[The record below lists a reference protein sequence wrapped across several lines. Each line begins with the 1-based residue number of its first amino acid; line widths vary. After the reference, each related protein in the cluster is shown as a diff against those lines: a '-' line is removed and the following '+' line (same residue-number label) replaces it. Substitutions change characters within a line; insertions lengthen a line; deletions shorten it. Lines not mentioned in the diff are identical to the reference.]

1 METYIT
7 GPAIKRLREARG
19 LTQAELGEK
28 IGVGSKAVS
37 KWETAR
43 GLPDVSLI
51 EPLAEALGVF

>member
-28 IGVGSKAVS
+28 IGVGSKAIS
-37 KWETAR
+37 K
-43 GLPDVSLI
+43 
-51 EPLAEALGVF
+51 